1 MKSLLRQQTEDLYS
15 FPMNRAHGFE
25 HFSHLSHNFIM
36 TCANCMAAT
45 EMAWWQGSQD
55 ICTDRTEA
63 SVLSLVPAWWCLC
76 LSVLCF
82 MLFHGLSQQEHCG
95 SNSVAILTPVPLWGR
110 GGACSVEQRLCVS
123 ETHFSILQLLR
134 QAWTKWEGWHKC
146 CKQWL
151 WCRIGRCLLIISKS
165 SSRGTGRTW
174 AHVLYR

>member
-1 MKSLLRQQTEDLYS
+1 
-15 FPMNRAHGFE
+15 
-25 HFSHLSHNFIM
+25 M

-151 WCRIGRCLLIISKS
+151 SGAGSEDACWSFPSQALGELEGRELMYCTYKASCFL
-165 SSRGTGRTW
+165 
-174 AHVLYR
+174 H